1 MCLTVPAK
9 VLTVEGTTALVE
21 SRGRQRKVD
30 ASLVLPSVGDYVLM
44 VSGVIV
50 QRLDPEDAL
59 AALRAWAEVEAA
71 TRA

>member
-9 VLTVEGTTALVE
+9 VLAVDGTKALVE
-21 SRGRQRKVD
+21 SRGRQREVD
-30 ASLVLPSVGDYVLM
+30 ASLVVPTVGEYVLM

-50 QRLDPEDAL
+50 QRLDPEDAQ

>member
-9 VLTVEGTTALVE
+9 VLAVEGTHALVE
-21 SRGRQRKVD
+21 SRGRQRQVD
-30 ASLVLPSVGDYVLM
+30 ASFLTPAVGDYVLM

-50 QRLDPEDAL
+50 QVLDPEDAR

-71 TRA
+71 TGA

>member
-1 MCLTVPAK
+1 
-9 VLTVEGTTALVE
+9 
-21 SRGRQRKVD
+21 
-30 ASLVLPSVGDYVLM
+30 M

>member
-9 VLTVEGTTALVE
+9 VLAVDGTKALVE
-21 SRGRQRKVD
+21 SRGRQREVD
-30 ASLVLPSVGDYVLM
+30 ASLFVPAVGDYVLM

-50 QRLDPEDAL
+50 QRLDPEDAQ